1 MRFRSGHYVIFML
14 LLAIT
19 GACLTRVAA
28 AASACADLPL
38 SALRVYDIKMPV
50 LEELRVPA
58 DALNRMPS
66 TDELG
71 SRHTLMLTTNE
82 LVTLFEIRH
91 HIVPQADGSLCD
103 APSLVR
109 IGFGSSRRTAY
120 LARAA
125 AADECVRRM
134 LLAHED
140 DHTRRFDATVDRFI
154 AQQTGNLKRGLVALK
169 HMPAA
174 SAQLAKARWESGL
187 RALVAEAKRQLLS
200 ELRAAIAETDTAPA
214 LAALTDACGG
224 KVRQLQEGSA
234 LQSRF

>member
-1 MRFRSGHYVIFML
+1 MRIRSCDHLLFLL
-14 LLAIT
+14 LLAIAGT
-19 GACLTRVAA
+19 GFTRVAA
-28 AASACADLPL
+28 AASACADLPP
-38 SALRVYDIKMPV
+38 STLRVYDIKMPV

-71 SRHTLMLTTNE
+71 SRHTLMLTTND

-91 HIVPQADGSLCD
+91 RIVPQADGSFCD

-109 IGFGSSRRTAY
+109 LGFGSGRRTAY
-120 LARAA
+120 LAHPA
-125 AADECVRRM
+125 AADECVRRTM
-134 LLAHED
+134 LAHED
-140 DHTRRFDATVDRFI
+140 DHTRRFNETVDRFI
-154 AQQTGNLKRGLVALK
+154 AQQTGNLERGLGALK

-174 SAQLAKARWESGL
+174 SAQLAKAQWETGL
-187 RALVAEAKRQLLS
+187 RAILAEAKRQLLS
-200 ELRAAIAETDTAPA
+200 ELRATNAEIDTTPA

-234 LQSRF
+234 L

>member
-1 MRFRSGHYVIFML
+1 VPVRIRSCDHLLFLL
-14 LLAIT
+14 LLAIA
-19 GACLTRVAA
+19 GMGLTRVAA
-28 AASACADLPL
+28 AASACADLPA
-38 SALRVYDIKMPV
+38 STLRVYDIKMPV

-71 SRHTLMLTTNE
+71 SRHTLMLTTND

-91 HIVPQADGSLCD
+91 RIVPQADGSFCN

-109 IGFGSSRRTAY
+109 IGFGSGRRIAY
-120 LARAA
+120 LAHAA
-125 AADECVRRM
+125 AADECVRRTM
-134 LLAHED
+134 LAHED
-140 DHTRRFDATVDRFI
+140 DHTRRFNETVDRFI
-154 AQQTGNLKRGLVALK
+154 AKQTGNLERGMVTLK

-174 SAQLAKARWESGL
+174 SAQLAKAQWETGL
-187 RALVAEAKRQLLS
+187 HAILAEAKRQLLS
-200 ELRAAIAETDTAPA
+200 ELRATNAEIDTTPA

-234 LQSRF
+234 L